1 MTQLSSVLLIILR
14 IYIFAK
20 LVYLFWMTSLY
31 PENYPISLLTW
42 WIYFLI
48 FDLWLNCNVTTKDV
62 YQNSDNE
69 KD

>member
-1 MTQLSSVLLIILR
+1 
-14 IYIFAK
+14 
-20 LVYLFWMTSLY
+20 MTSLY